1 MEPFRVKKKNVKN
14 STYYKNLKMEKR
26 VRNVRERFQMSFLF
40 CRKIKRLIHWPEKHV
55 TGLLKQKRRE
65 FGKLETP
72 SVAPED
78 ANKILEKA
86 A

>member
-1 MEPFRVKKKNVKN
+1 MSKIQHITKTLKWRKGYGMSEKDFKCPF
-14 STYYKNLKMEKR
+14 
-26 VRNVRERFQMSFLF
+26 F

-72 SVAPED
+72 SVIPEY
-78 ANKILEKA
+78 ANKLLEKVA
-86 A
+86 